1 MKENM
6 ITVGPVDMIIP
17 KNTRMLRVAAILAA
31 VLVLSVASPSAAAV
45 RGPCAPARATDGVL
59 KAILQKH
66 LQRRKVRRKT

>member
-1 MKENM
+1 
-6 ITVGPVDMIIP
+6 
-17 KNTRMLRVAAILAA
+17 MLRVAANLAS